1 MRILVFHLI
10 LIVFAIVSSGCTH
23 SLDIRYNPRA
33 IKTPNELS
41 PEGTNIYLAPI
52 EDIRSNKFSKGVN
65 TGFNS
70 FQLGYYSNYAP
81 TESPVDLTK
90 KALTEKL
97 RKYGI
102 NIVGSKEKAHGVL
115 KGVLKDFSVFLES
128 ALYNPD
134 QSKAVISIDLELYN
148 SKETDV
154 LWSQNIYGNAPALRL
169 PMAWNARRASEESL
183 SEALVKAVNSL
194 DRFPKFIKTVSS
206 LFTDPNLNNR
216 QPQPAIPKESTN

>member
-1 MRILVFHLI
+1 MKIKSKFI
-10 LIVFAIVSSGCTH
+10 LITIVVIFLTGCTH

-33 IKTPNELS
+33 IQTPNELS

-65 TGFNS
+65 TGYVGS
-70 FQLGYYSNYAP
+70 SNNYVP
-81 TESPVDLTK
+81 IESPVDLTK

-102 NIVGSKEKAHGVL
+102 NIVGSKEKAHGIL
-115 KGVLKDFSVFLES
+115 KGVLKDFSVFLAS
-128 ALYNPD
+128 SWSNPD
-134 QSKAVISIDLELYN
+134 PSKAVISIDLELYN

-154 LWSQNIYGNAPALRL
+154 LWSQNIYGNAPAVRL
-169 PMAWNARRASEESL
+169 PMAWNARRASEEAL

-206 LFTDPNLNNR
+206 LFADPNLNNR
-216 QPQPAIPKESTN
+216 QPQPTIPKESSN

>member
-1 MRILVFHLI
+1 MRKLVFHLI

-23 SLDIRYNPRA
+23 SLDIRYNPGA
-33 IKTPNELS
+33 IQTPNELS

-65 TGFNS
+65 TGFVGSYN
-70 FQLGYYSNYAP
+70 NYAP

-102 NIVGSKEKAHGVL
+102 NIVGSKEKAHGIL
-115 KGVLKDFSVFLES
+115 KGVLKDFSVFLAGS
-128 ALYNPD
+128 WSNPD
-134 QSKAVISIDLELYN
+134 PSKAVISIDLELYN

-154 LWSQNIYGNAPALRL
+154 LWSQNIYGNAPAVRL
-169 PMAWNARRASEESL
+169 PMAWNARRASEEAL

-206 LFTDPNLNNR
+206 LFADPNLNNR
-216 QPQPAIPKESTN
+216 QPQPTIPKESSN